1 MACSLGMFARSVHFS
16 TSSRPS
22 ISILQSLWRRK
33 LNSMSFVRLGTI
45 KAEKHRVKYDW
56 IEGVETLE
64 EYQPGGYHPIMVGDV
79 LHSRYHIT
87 DKLGFGAYSTVWL
100 ARDTYLNRYVTLK
113 INVASSIQH
122 ETKVLRA
129 LSSPPP
135 SSSSE
140 HPGRGLVP
148 LFLDEFE
155 VQGPNGEHTCY
166 TVAPAQCN
174 LREASFR
181 RLFPT
186 EVARALSYRLVQA
199 VAYVHSKGYVHGDVH
214 LNNILFKLPSS
225 FDELSIRQ
233 FYERFGE
240 PETVPITRR
249 DGEPLPPNA
258 PTKAVVP
265 LLIGK
270 YADEFSLSDAHPLL
284 TDFGEAFPPASETR
298 IGKDCHT
305 PNAFRAPEAKFE
317 SQMPLGYPSD
327 IWSLATAIWE
337 IIGMKAIFSTDF
349 VDGDQIAAQHIDVLG
364 PMPSEWWQH
373 WEARSRFF
381 DQHGYPMESYKENK
395 WPSLEESFETG
406 VQKWRR
412 KMGGEIE
419 EDEKVAFLDLMRR
432 MLSFRPEERPTA
444 EEVLMSDWIVKWA
457 LPDCER

>member
-1 MACSLGMFARSVHFS
+1 MG
-16 TSSRPS
+16 
-22 ISILQSLWRRK
+22 
-33 LNSMSFVRLGTI
+33 FVRLSTI

-87 DKLGFGAYSTVWL
+87 DKLGFGGYSTVWL

-129 LSSPPP
+129 LSSPSP

-140 HPGRGLVP
+140 HPGRRLVP
-148 LFLDEFE
+148 VFLDEFE
-155 VQGPNGEHTCY
+155 VKGPNGEHTCY

-174 LREASFR
+174 LREASFSH
-181 RLFPT
+181 LFPK
-186 EVARALSYRLVQA
+186 EVARALSYRLAQA
-199 VAYVHSKGYVHGDVH
+199 VAYVHSQGYVHGDIH

-225 FDELSIRQ
+225 FDELSISQ
-233 FYERFGE
+233 FYEKFGE
-240 PETVPITRR
+240 PETVPLIRC

-265 LLIGK
+265 LFIGK

-284 TDFGEAFPPASETR
+284 TDFGEAFSPASETR
-298 IGKDCHT
+298 LGKDCHT

-327 IWSLATAIWE
+327 IWSMATAIWE
-337 IIGMKAIFSTDF
+337 IIGTKAIFSTDF
-349 VDGDQIAAQHIDVLG
+349 VDGDQIAARHIDVLG

-381 DQHGYPMESYKENK
+381 DEYGYPTESYKENK
-395 WPSLEESFETG
+395 WPPLEESFETS

-412 KMGGEIE
+412 KMGGGIE

-444 EEVLMSDWIVKWA
+444 NEVLMSDWMVKWA
-457 LPDCER
+457 LPDCERR